1 MNCTICDQIKDNKH
15 VLAQTDNLAILLAQ
29 EPAANGHIVIAPKQ
43 HAPIAEQVPDN
54 VIAEMF
60 TTANTLSSQLF
71 EQLGVQGTNLLLQN
85 GLAAGQ
91 TVNHVTLNVIP
102 RKENDGINLEWQPKQ
117 ITDEEMNQ
125 LEASIRADSEHIGK
139 FEKEIVSMPQ
149 KPTGAE
155 TVEQAEGEVDYMI
168 QQLKR
173 IP

>member
-1 MNCTICDQIKDNKH
+1 MTCTICDQIKDNKH
-15 VLAQTDNLAILLAQ
+15 VLAQTETLAILLAQ
-29 EPAANGHIVIAPKQ
+29 EPAANGHIIIVPKQ

-60 TTANTLSSQLF
+60 TTANSLSAQLF

-91 TVNHVTLNVIP
+91 TANHVTLNIIP
-102 RKENDGINLEWQPKQ
+102 RKENDGINLEWQAKQ
-117 ITDEEMNQ
+117 ISDDEMNQ
-125 LEASIRADSEHIGK
+125 LEATIKAESEHIGK
-139 FEKEIVSMPQ
+139 FEKEITPTPL
-149 KPTGAE
+149 KPEETE
-155 TVEQAEGEVDYMI
+155 TVEEGEVDYMI

>member
-1 MNCTICDQIKDNKH
+1 MKCTICEQIKDNKH
-15 VLAQTDNLAILLAQ
+15 VLGQTENLTILLAQ
-29 EPAANGHIVIAPKQ
+29 EPAANGHIVIVPRQ

-91 TVNHVTLNVIP
+91 TANHVTLNIIP
-102 RKENDGINLEWQPKQ
+102 RKESDGINLEWQAKQ
-117 ITDEEMNQ
+117 ISDDEMNQ
-125 LEASIRADSEHIGK
+125 LAATIKAESEHIGK
-139 FEKEIVSMPQ
+139 FEKEIVPVPQ
-149 KPTGAE
+149 KPIGAE
-155 TVEQAEGEVDYMI
+155 TVEESEGEVDYMI